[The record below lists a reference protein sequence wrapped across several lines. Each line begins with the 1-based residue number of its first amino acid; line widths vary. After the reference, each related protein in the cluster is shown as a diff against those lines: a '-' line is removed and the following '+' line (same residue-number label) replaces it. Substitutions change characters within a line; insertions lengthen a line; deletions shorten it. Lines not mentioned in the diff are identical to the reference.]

1 MNLKNLLSLLIIS
14 LTCVVSTAQMCII
27 DVGNENSEQL
37 KQVFQLN
44 EAQIIALE
52 EYKGQL
58 NKEIST
64 LQEQVQEL
72 IKSHPQS
79 NPDELMIF
87 AKKHKDLEDQ
97 MFNLIVVYDQ
107 KLISLFNDKQ
117 YERYILL
124 CSKANRTAIERLQ
137 Q

>member
-1 MNLKNLLSLLIIS
+1 MKLKYLFLHVVIVLTPFLSN
-14 LTCVVSTAQMCII
+14 AQMCII

-44 EAQIIALE
+44 EAQIVVLE
-52 EYKGQL
+52 EYKVNL
-58 NKEIST
+58 NKEIEVF
-64 LQEQVQEL
+64 QEQVQQL

-97 MFNLIVVYDQ
+97 MFGLTVIYDQ

-117 YERYILL
+117 YERYLLL
-124 CSKANRTAIERLQ
+124 CGKANRTAIARLQ
-137 Q
+137 E